1 MAFFGNFWVDSD
13 VFTFITRFT
22 KHVESSQVWEK
33 LIYLQHFKPNAKT
46 YKANHHTLVLRIK
59 HGKRKEYLTFH
70 NWYKKCAIP
79 MIIVDN
85 T

>member
-22 KHVESSQVWEK
+22 KHVESSQVREK
-33 LIYLQHFKPNAKT
+33 LIYLQYFKPNAKT
-46 YKANHHTLVLRIK
+46 YKGNHHTIVLRIK
-59 HGKRKEYLTFH
+59 LKMHKKYLTFH
-70 NWYKKCAIP
+70 NWFKKCAIS
-79 MIIVDN
+79 MIILDN